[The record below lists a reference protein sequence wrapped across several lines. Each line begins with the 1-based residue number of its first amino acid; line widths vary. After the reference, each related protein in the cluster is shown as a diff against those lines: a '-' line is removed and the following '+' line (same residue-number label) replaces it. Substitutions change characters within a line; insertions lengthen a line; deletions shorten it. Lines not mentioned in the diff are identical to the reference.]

1 MGAFRSAECERARL
15 WVSLG
20 LDGELSELEGASLR
34 AHLGSCAACA
44 GFEHEAA
51 ELTRELRAAPLH
63 AFDAT
68 VAVGARDNVVVAL
81 PRRRTPAMRVLQVS
95 AAAAAVVLAAGLGG
109 LAGSI
114 SSRGGS
120 TTTATSARTGGLDP
134 GIVAML
140 PDANRPMLRNGP
152 SVPV

>member
-15 WVSLG
+15 WVSLR
-20 LDGELSELEGASLR
+20 LDGELSELENASLR
-34 AHLGSCAACA
+34 AHLGSCVACA
-44 GFEHEAA
+44 GFQQEAA
-51 ELTRELRAAPLH
+51 ELTRDLRAAPLQ
-63 AFDAT
+63 AFDAP
-68 VAVGARDNVVVAL
+68 VVVGARDHVVVAL

-95 AAAAAVVLAAGLGG
+95 AAAAAVVLAAGLGS

-120 TTTATSARTGGLDP
+120 NTTATSARAGGLDP

-140 PDANRPMLRNGP
+140 ADAKRPTLRNGP

>member
-15 WVSLG
+15 CVSLR
-20 LDGELSELEGASLR
+20 LDGELSELESASLR
-34 AHLGSCAACA
+34 GHLGSCVACA
-44 GFEHEAA
+44 GFQQETA
-51 ELTRELRAAPLH
+51 ELTRDLRAAPLQ
-63 AFDAT
+63 AFEAT
-68 VAVGARDNVVVAL
+68 VAVGVQDNVVVAL

-95 AAAAAVVLAAGLGG
+95 AAAAAVVLAAGLGS
-109 LAGSI
+109 LAGSL
-114 SSRGGS
+114 SSRVGS

-140 PDANRPMLRNGP
+140 PEAGRPTLRSGP